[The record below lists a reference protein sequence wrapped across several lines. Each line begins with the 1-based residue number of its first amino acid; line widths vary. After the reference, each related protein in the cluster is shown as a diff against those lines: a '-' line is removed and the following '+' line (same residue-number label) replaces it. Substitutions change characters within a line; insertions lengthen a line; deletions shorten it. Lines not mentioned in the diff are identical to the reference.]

1 MFTNLVNEMDEDST
15 LQHLGKLL
23 VASKVLG
30 FFALLVC
37 FGQDNALKNVFVF
50 SFQIY
55 CKFVTFLWFIQL
67 KLILKLK
74 FNLVCCS
81 YLSCYK

>member
-23 VASKVLG
+23 VASKVL
-30 FFALLVC
+30 FFLLCLFVL
-37 FGQDNALKNVFVF
+37 AKITRLKIYLAVFVF

-55 CKFVTFLWFIQL
+55 CEFMLL
-67 KLILKLK
+67 
-74 FNLVCCS
+74 S
-81 YLSCYK
+81 YGLYS